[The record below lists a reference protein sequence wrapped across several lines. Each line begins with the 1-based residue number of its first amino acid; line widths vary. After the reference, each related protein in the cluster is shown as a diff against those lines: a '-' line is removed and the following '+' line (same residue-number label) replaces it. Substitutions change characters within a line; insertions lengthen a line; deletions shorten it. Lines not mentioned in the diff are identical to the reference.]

1 MAIIN
6 GTSFPDVVPAT
17 DSVAALQQ
25 LAGDDIITL
34 LDGNDIARGA
44 DGNDLISGG
53 PDNDRLFGNR
63 GQDTLQ
69 GDEGDDELHGGRQ
82 MDTLQGG
89 NGNDILYGNR
99 DEDFLQGGAGN
110 DSLLGG
116 KANDTLDGGSGDD
129 ILAGDLGADVLRGG
143 LGNDTFVIGRRTDI
157 FAVQAGAIST
167 GGATITDADIIEDFR
182 LFGQDRIQLLG
193 GLARTD
199 LNILDGSGVN
209 TGDSI
214 IQDSVNGQVL
224 AVVKGVS
231 ANALLNTPGVFIEDN
246 PQTGIVPPQGNLEFS
261 SAEYTGT
268 EGGTAT
274 ITIERG
280 INTAQGAVSV
290 DVDVLG
296 GTATAGAD
304 YTPFNQTVNFAPG
317 QVSASFDVNL
327 LADNVVDTGDTIRVL
342 LSKPTGGAGLG
353 TQDDATVTILDQ
365 GAIGGGGAGSSTF
378 AFSGATFTATEGTAT
393 VNAAITITR
402 TGNTSTP
409 GSVSFATSN
418 GTATAGADYT
428 AVTQV
433 VAFAAG
439 QTTQT
444 VNVPVLTDTVSEPTA
459 ETVNLTLSNPA
470 GGTLG
475 TQATAVLN
483 IQDQG
488 TAGGGGGTGG
498 TNTLP
503 APALLNAEVLVA
515 DQAGALGQISAQG
528 AAGFSII
535 EILDNA
541 GNVVDPS
548 SVSIDSSGNLTLTA
562 DGATILANNPNA
574 VLNIQV
580 AATDASGSSSTNRGI
595 VSVFANVTTASQSP
609 LVGNGTDNS
618 ANGATDI
625 VGVQSGAVIDNGP
638 FNIAQSGVTVRGLG
652 AGSGL
657 NGTVNITGSNITVRD
672 LAVTGNIGITGN
684 NATLSTLNVTGGVRV
699 SGNNANVS
707 NNMINAT
714 GTTDG
719 IRIDPVAGAQIRDNQ
734 ITAQMASGIEIG
746 GAAATDIVSSVNITG
761 NNVNAGGFANTADP
775 DLSEGALTFSN
786 GAVAAGAGAGITGT
800 ISGNTFTVTG
810 SDAANALGSLTIQDN
825 ALANAASLAPTLTA
839 NFLID
844 NNGTNVIG
852 QASID
857 DNRAAGVAVPVA
869 GNFADALGTL
879 LAGNVAVASITGA
892 NGNLANTAA
901 SLLTGVA

>member
-63 GQDTLQ
+63 GQDTLR
-69 GDEGDDELHGGRQ
+69 GDDGDDELHGGRQ

-99 DEDFLQGGAGN
+99 DEDFLQGGDGN

-157 FAVQAGAIST
+157 FAQQVGAIST
-167 GGATITDADIIEDFR
+167 GGATIADADIIEDFR
-182 LFGQDRIQLLG
+182 LFGQDTIQLLG

-231 ANALLNTPGVFIEDN
+231 ANALLNTPGVFIESN

-268 EGGTAT
+268 EGSTAT

-296 GTATAGAD
+296 GTATATAD
-304 YTPFNQTVNFAPG
+304 YVPFNQTVNFAPG

-327 LADNVVDTGDTIRVL
+327 VADDVVDTGDTIRVL

-353 TQDDATVTILDQ
+353 VQDDATITILDQ
-365 GAIGGGGAGSSTF
+365 GAIGGGGTGTSTF
-378 AFSGATFTATEGTAT
+378 GFGGATFTATEGTAT

-402 TGNTSTP
+402 TGNTTTP

-418 GTATAGADYT
+418 GTATAGSDYT
-428 AVTQV
+428 AVNQV

-444 VNVPVLTDTVSEPTA
+444 VNVPVLSDSITEGT
-459 ETVNLTLSNPA
+459 ETVNLTLSGPS

-475 TQATAVLN
+475 TQASAVLN

-488 TAGGGGGTGG
+488 TTGGGTG

-515 DQAGALGQISAQG
+515 DQEGALGQVSAQG
-528 AAGFSII
+528 AAGFTII
-535 EILDNA
+535 EILDNS

-548 SVSIDSSGNLTLTA
+548 AVTIDSSGNLALTA
-562 DGATILANNPNA
+562 DGATILSNNPAA
-574 VLNIQV
+574 VFNIQV
-580 AATDASGSSSTNRGI
+580 AATDSAGSSSTNRGI
-595 VSVFANVTTASQSP
+595 VSVFGSVTNAAQSP
-609 LVGNGTDNS
+609 LVSNGTDNS
-618 ANGATDI
+618 ANGATDTI
-625 VGVQSGAVIDNGP
+625 GVQAGAVIGNGAAISITQP
-638 FNIAQSGVTVRGLG
+638 GITVRGLG
-652 AGSGL
+652 SGSGL
-657 NGTVNITGSNITVRD
+657 NGGLTVSSQNVTVRD
-672 LAVTGNIGITGN
+672 LAITGN
-684 NATLSTLNVTGGVRV
+684 VQTTADSTALSGNTITGGVRIT
-699 SGNNANVS
+699 GNSANITGNTIAAS
-707 NNMINAT
+707 
-714 GTTDG
+714 GTTDA
-719 IRIDPVAGAQIRDNQ
+719 ITVDPVSGAQIRNNT
-734 ITAQMASGIEIG
+734 ITAEGASGIELT
-746 GAAATDIVSSVNITG
+746 GADGTLISG
-761 NNVNAGGFANTADP
+761 
-775 DLSEGALTFSN
+775 L
-786 GAVAAGAGAGITGT
+786 T
-800 ISGNTFTVTG
+800 ISGNTVTATGLVDTDGALTISHLGNAAGEGVQGSITGNTFTATG
-810 SDAANALGSLTIQDN
+810 S
-825 ALANAASLAPTLTA
+825 NAAAIGSFTIIDGAIENAAASAPVLT
-839 NFLID
+839 NNVLTD
-844 NNGTNVIG
+844 SNGTNVVG
-852 QASID
+852 SVSID
-857 DNRAAGVAVPVA
+857 DNRNAASVAVAVA
-869 GNFADALGTL
+869 GNFSAPSVP
-879 LAGNVAVASITGA
+879 LAGNLAVVSTDGS
-892 NGNLANTAA
+892 NGNIAIGFANN
-901 SLLTGVA
+901 LVGIV